1 MPKPVTAVPF
11 TPSQGFITNS
21 LNEPN
26 SRPNPQKAN
35 QFSLPKRTHR
45 KPPARRARH
54 NDKMV
59 QPNNMERASKLIRG
73 LKLPGGTL
81 TGEELACAVW
91 PQAVGRKVAAHTR
104 AARMVRTRLIVEVED
119 QTWQRQLNALSR
131 HILWNLEQTLGR
143 GMVEDLEFRVV
154 PRRREPQRA
163 AEAVPA
169 LFADESDAIADP
181 VMRSIYRASRKK
193 ALA

>member
-1 MPKPVTAVPF
+1 MPTPLAARQF
-11 TPSQGFITNS
+11 TPSQASATN
-21 LNEPN
+21 LPNEPN
-26 SRPNPQKAN
+26 PLPNPQKPN
-35 QFSLPKRTHR
+35 QFPPPKRTHR
-45 KPPARRARH
+45 KPPARRPRH

-73 LKLPGGTL
+73 LELPGGTL

>member
-1 MPKPVTAVPF
+1 A
-11 TPSQGFITNS
+11 NS
-21 LNEPN
+21 PNEPN
-26 SRPNPQKAN
+26 SRPNSQKPN
-35 QFSLPKRTHR
+35 QFSFPKRTHR
-45 KPPARRARH
+45 KPPARRPPY

-119 QTWQRQLNALSR
+119 QTWQRQLLSLSR
-131 HILWNLEQTLGR
+131 RILWNLEQTLGR
-143 GMVEDLEFRVV
+143 GLVEDLEF
-154 PRRREPQRA
+154 
-163 AEAVPA
+163 
-169 LFADESDAIADP
+169 
-181 VMRSIYRASRKK
+181 
-193 ALA
+193 